1 MAGEQPTYVDSEQA
15 RQWTRAL
22 VGKVGVPT
30 EDARLLADGLIQAN
44 LCGMDGHGL
53 FFLPTY
59 VKRLELGLIA
69 KRGEVRT
76 IEEGPAFALLD
87 GGNLL
92 GHVSAWKAME
102 VAIAKASH
110 AGVGMVTL
118 CNGNHSGIMA
128 RYTLRAAE
136 AGCIGIAATN
146 TPPLMAP
153 WGGFLP
159 FLGTNPISIAVPA
172 GEEPPLVLDMATSAV
187 ARSKILLA
195 DKAGAR
201 IPSHWALDETGCPT
215 EDPQAA
221 LNGTMAPMAGHKG
234 FGLAMMIDIL
244 SGILGGAAS
253 GPEVGDVFRYDGG
266 PQNVGHFFQA
276 IALDRVGRAEDI
288 HRRMDALIRCVHAQ
302 PAAAGVER
310 IRLPGDVERETAAI
324 RAREGIPLGRDVL
337 ETLRE
342 LGARYGVP
350 WPDRGPDA
358 GPR

>member
-1 MAGEQPTYVDSEQA
+1 MSGKQAILVDPEQA
-15 RQWTRAL
+15 RRWAL
-22 VGKVGVPT
+22 ALMDKVGIPAA
-30 EDARLLADGLIQAN
+30 DARLLVAGLIQAN

-53 FFLPTY
+53 FFLSTY

-69 KRGEVRT
+69 KEGEVRV

-102 VAIAKASH
+102 VAIAKARQS
-110 AGVGMVTL
+110 GVGMVAL
-118 CNGNHSGIMA
+118 RNGNHSGIMA
-128 RYTLRAAE
+128 RYTLHAAE

-172 GEEPPLVLDMATSAV
+172 GEEPPVVLDMATSAV
-187 ARSKILLA
+187 ARSKILVA
-195 DKAGAR
+195 HQAGTR
-201 IPSHWALDETGCPT
+201 IPSHWALDEKGRPT

-221 LNGTMAPMAGHKG
+221 LKGTMAPMAGHKG
-234 FGLAMMIDIL
+234 FGLALMIDAL

-253 GPEVGDVFRYDGG
+253 GPKVGDIFRYDDG

-276 IALDRVGRAEDI
+276 IALDRLGNADHIR
-288 HRRMDALIRCVHAQ
+288 RRMDGLIRRLRSQ
-302 PAAAGVER
+302 PPAAGVDR
-310 IRLPGDVERETAAI
+310 LRLPGDVERETAAI
-324 RAREGIPLGRDVL
+324 RARQGIPLGRDVL
-337 ETLRE
+337 ETLGA
-342 LGARYGVP
+342 LGERYRVP
-350 WPDRGPDA
+350 WPNHRPDD